1 MSSTRPLPES
11 TLRAVLDHLI
21 PADSDPGALEVG
33 TDRFVLTALQT
44 GDVVDP
50 TLIAGGLG
58 GLDQVARSRW
68 DAPFAALKSSDQ
80 DALLGDVERGV
91 ELPDWPGDTD
101 PVAFFDALLALA
113 HEGFYAGPDSG
124 GTVEPWSMLGYR
136 SRVPGRP

>member
-1 MSSTRPLPES
+1 MSPKRRAEP
-11 TLRAVLDHLI
+11 TLRAALDRLI
-21 PADSDPGALEVG
+21 PADGDPGALDVG

-50 TLIAGGLG
+50 ALLAGGLD

-68 DAPFAALKSSDQ
+68 DAPFAALKSRDQ

-91 ELPDWPGDTD
+91 ELSDWPGDTD
-101 PVAFFDALLALA
+101 AVAFFGALLALA

-124 GTVEPWSMLGYR
+124 GTAEPWAMLGYS